1 MRARGANANGALRR
15 YFVKMESI
23 EDLLRKRARARCAL
37 MLLSLLLSPYSAFVL
52 QADTGG
58 SISGTVTDQSGA
70 VVPDTT
76 VTALNL
82 DTTVQQT
89 TRTNAN
95 GFFTLTNLPVG
106 RYEIEIVREGFK
118 PYKRTGLIIDVNAAL
133 REDISLT
140 MGEQSEEVVVSD
152 TAVHVETESSQ
163 MGEVVTGSQI
173 TSVALNGR
181 SFTDLLAL
189 QPGIVPMST
198 QQPDSIVMAGASVAI
213 APSGLLNPGN
223 QSISGQREDANGF
236 VVNGGDVKELMN
248 GGTSIVPD
256 LDSIAEF
263 RVLTNNFDAEY
274 GNYSGGIVNV
284 VTKSG
289 TNGFHGSAF
298 EFLRNTALDAKNFF
312 SSERAKFNQNQFGGT
327 AGGPIAKNK
336 IFFFGDYQGTRTRQ
350 GIDTGLISVP
360 SSQDRGIGQPNGG
373 ANLIDIAK
381 PIDNTA
387 AGALTTTVTFNGQ
400 QVVVPTT
407 VSGPNLAALLGSS
420 VSSGEPYYFYAGEH
434 EAGNPSI
441 TYPSDCT
448 SSPQCVFPGAIIPR
462 AVWSA
467 PAKILLNYIPPVNS
481 GTSSFSTASQE
492 QKLRDDKMSLRLD
505 GNTGRWGTLSAYFFY
520 DNFKLDNPYPTG
532 QGGAS
537 VPGFNALNL
546 GTAQLVNLGQTKTFG
561 TSMVNEIHLSFMRGN
576 NTVGQPVGGVGTTLA
591 SQGFVTGPGTSGIVP
606 LAPSIE
612 GVENVV
618 FNSFVMGTP
627 ITNLAQVNN
636 TFSVMD
642 NFSKILGSHTIKTGL
657 ELSYEQVNVNPD
669 ATFNGSFQFVGS
681 ETGSDFADFL
691 IGVASNYNQADSGAY
706 YGRHKYA
713 SAFAQDTWRIKP
725 SLTLNYGLRWELM
738 QYWSEK
744 YNQNPTFVLGEQS
757 KVYPTAPVGL
767 VYPTDPGVPTTLVP
781 QKNRFAPRVGLAYSP
796 AKSGGLLGKIIGG
809 PGKTSI
815 RSGYGI
821 FYSVIQGNTVAIDEP
836 QPPYGTS
843 YTGQGVLFA
852 TPFINAANGTAHVN
866 PFPVTFPP
874 LNASADHPNSSIDF
888 SPFLPQAGMTA
899 PPPGNTYPYAENYF
913 LSIERQLSADT
924 VLSFSY
930 VGSEAH
936 HLLVI
941 YSANPGN
948 PALCLSLSQKPAVAP
963 GTPTCGPLGENIVY
977 TTASGQ
983 TINGTR
989 GPLGSSFANDD
1000 YDASIGN
1007 SNYNSFQADV
1017 RHSGK
1022 RLNFTAGYTFS
1033 KSIDQASSLSDIV
1046 NPFDFKATR
1055 SLSAW
1060 DLKHSL
1066 VFTYAYQLPLERLT
1080 SHAKFLTQGWSLS
1093 GITRVSSGFPV
1104 TISEEGDNS
1113 LMGSQ
1118 PNGVNNH
1125 SLDLPDFTPGPLN
1138 LNSNSRNGQPYFNT
1152 SIFGPNA
1159 PGTPGNTSRRFFYGP
1174 SMFNTDLAL
1183 LRSFHLSESRA
1194 LQFRLETFNLFNHTQ
1209 FFGPASVNGDFSSS
1223 LFGKVVKA
1231 MPPRLMQAALKYTF

>member
-1 MRARGANANGALRR
+1 MIEGLMR
-15 YFVKMESI
+15 KT
-23 EDLLRKRARARCAL
+23 RARCVLLLFSL
-37 MLLSLLLSPYSAFVL
+37 MLSPYSAFVAT
-52 QADTGG
+52 ADTGG
-58 SISGTVTDQSGA
+58 SISGTVTDQTGA

-89 TRTNAN
+89 TKTNSN
-95 GFFTLTNLPVG
+95 GAYTLTNLPVG
-106 RYEIEIVREGFK
+106 RYEIEIIRDGFK
-118 PYKRTGLIIDVNAAL
+118 PYKRTGLVIDVNASL
-133 REDISLT
+133 REDIALT

-163 MGEVVTGSQI
+163 MGDVVTGAQI
-173 TSVALNGR
+173 TAVALNGR

-213 APSGLLNPGN
+213 APSGGLNPGN

-248 GGTSIVPD
+248 GGTSIVPN

-289 TNGFHGSAF
+289 TNGLHGSAF

-312 SSERAKFNQNQFGGT
+312 SSERAKFNQSQFGGT
-327 AGGPIAKNK
+327 MGGPIAKNK
-336 IFFFGDYQGTRTRQ
+336 IFFFGDYQGTRTRE
-350 GIDTGLISVP
+350 GVDTGLISVL
-360 SSQDRGIGQPNGG
+360 SVADRAG
-373 ANLIDIAK
+373 NL
-381 PIDNTA
+381 
-387 AGALTTTVTFNGQ
+387 GSALTGS
-400 QVVVPTT
+400 
-407 VSGPNLAALLGSS
+407 VSGPNLANLLSQKLGKSVTPGEAYSS
-420 VSSGEPYYFYAGEH
+420 
-434 EAGNPSI
+434 
-441 TYPSDCT
+441 
-448 SSPQCVFPGAIIPR
+448 VFPGGFIPQ
-462 AVWSA
+462 AAWSD
-467 PAKILLNYIPPVNS
+467 PAKFLLQYIPPPNS

-492 QKLRDDKMSLRLD
+492 QKLRDDKMSARID
-505 GNTGRWGTLSAYFFY
+505 ANTQRWGTLSAYYFY

-561 TSMVNEIHLSFMRGN
+561 TSTVNQIHLSFMRGN
-576 NTVGQPVGGVGTTLA
+576 NTVGQPVGGVGTKLA
-591 SQGFVTGPGTSGIVP
+591 SQGFVTGPGTPGIVP

-612 GVENVV
+612 GIENIV

-642 NFSKILGSHTIKTGL
+642 NFSRVLGSHSLKTGL
-657 ELSYEQVNVNPD
+657 ELSYEQINVNPNP
-669 ATFNGSFQFVGS
+669 TFNGSFQFVGS

-691 IGVASNYNQADSGAY
+691 IGVASNYNQADSMSF

-725 SLTLNYGLRWELM
+725 SLTLNYGLRSELM

-744 YNQNPTFVLGEQS
+744 YNQIPTFSLGQQS
-757 KVYPTAPVGL
+757 KVYPTAPVSL
-767 VYPTDPGVPTTLVP
+767 VYPGDPGVPNTLVP
-781 QKNRFAPRVGLAYSP
+781 QRNRFAPRIGLAYSP
-796 AKSGGLLGKIIGG
+796 SVSNGILGKIIGKAG
-809 PGKTSI
+809 QTSI
-815 RSGYGI
+815 RAGYGM
-821 FYSVIQGNTVAIDEP
+821 FYSVIQGNTIAIDEP
-836 QPPYGTS
+836 QPPYGLS

-852 TPFINAANGTAHVN
+852 TPFVNAATGDVHVN
-866 PFPVTFPP
+866 PFPLTFPP
-874 LNASADHPNSSIDF
+874 LNASANHPIPNIDF
-888 SPFLPQAGMTA
+888 SPFIPQAGMTA
-899 PPPGNTYPYAENYF
+899 PPPTNTYPYAENYF
-913 LSIERQLSADT
+913 LSIERQLTADT

-948 PALCLSLSQKPAVAP
+948 PALCLALSQKSAVAP
-963 GTPTCGPLGENIVY
+963 KTPTCGSFGEDNVY
-977 TTASGQ
+977 TTASNQ

-989 GPLGSSFANDD
+989 GPLGPAFANDD
-1000 YDASIGN
+1000 YDSSIGN

-1022 RLNFTAGYTFS
+1022 RLNFTVGYTFS

-1046 NPFDFKATR
+1046 NPFNFNATR
-1055 SLSAW
+1055 ALSAW

-1066 VFTYAYQLPLERLT
+1066 VLTYAYQLPLERLT
-1080 SHAKFLTQGWSLS
+1080 SRARFLTQGWSLS

-1104 TISEEGDNS
+1104 TISEEGDYS

-1125 SLDLPDFTPGPLN
+1125 SLDLPDFTLGPLN
-1138 LNSNSRNGQPYFNT
+1138 LNSNLRNGQFYFNT
-1152 SIFGPNA
+1152 SLFGPNA
-1159 PGTPGNTSRRFFYGP
+1159 LGTPGNSSRRFFYGP
-1174 SMFNTDLAL
+1174 PMFNTDLAL
-1183 LRSFHLSESRA
+1183 LRSFRITETKA
-1194 LQFRLETFNLFNHTQ
+1194 LQFRLETFNTFNHSQ
-1209 FFGPASVNGDFSSS
+1209 FFGPASVNGDFSSP
-1223 LFGKVVKA
+1223 LFGKIVKA
-1231 MPPRLMQAALKYTF
+1231 MSPRLMQLALKYTF